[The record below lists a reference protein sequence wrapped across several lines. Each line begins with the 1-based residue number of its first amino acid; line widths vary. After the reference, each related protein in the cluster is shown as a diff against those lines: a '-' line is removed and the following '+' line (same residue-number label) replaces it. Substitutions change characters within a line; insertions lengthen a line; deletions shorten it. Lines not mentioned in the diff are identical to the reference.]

1 MNIPDGILCSKTHEW
16 VAQINNETLIGLS
29 DIAIKHFGDIVFIE
43 LPEVGTKYTKNEVF
57 ATFETVKLAN
67 EMYMPIGGEIIEI
80 NEDLINSPEKINE
93 EPFESWLIKVK
104 PNNFI
109 EDSQALMDYNDYKE
123 DFQ

>member
-1 MNIPDGILCSKTHEW
+1 MGKLVKMFEKAREKYKDTEYKMLVAKLIDKYEICKTKNKISYTDFLNISERSIVEKIIKEER
-16 VAQINNETLIGLS
+16 INNYVFFGGKEETDRTVLI
-29 DIAIKHFGDIVFIE
+29 F
-43 LPEVGTKYTKNEVF
+43 Y
-57 ATFETVKLAN
+57 
-67 EMYMPIGGEIIEI
+67 
-80 NEDLINSPEKINE
+80 PEKINE